1 MLGIIISVII
11 GILGGLFF
19 KNGFIL
25 ENVDSF
31 ISLGLFLLLFFVGM
45 DIGNNN
51 EVFNQLKNMSKKILL
66 LPIITILGSLIGG
79 AIASYFIS
87 LSLGESIA
95 ISSGMGWYSFSA
107 IELSKINAHL
117 GGVAFLSNVLRE
129 LSAIL
134 FIPFIAKKIGSY
146 ESVATA
152 GATAMDSV
160 LPVINKSNPPDVA
173 IIAFYSG
180 LVITIIVPIL
190 VPSVV
195 SLFKL
200 MFLFS
205 N

>member
-25 ENVDSF
+25 ENIDSF

-51 EVFNQLKNMSKKILL
+51 EVFNQLRNMSKKILL

-180 LVITIIVPIL
+180 LIITIIVPIL

-200 MFLFS
+200 I
-205 N
+205 

>member
-25 ENVDSF
+25 ENIDSF

-51 EVFNQLKNMSKKILL
+51 EVFNQLRNMSKKTLL

-117 GGVAFLSNVLRE
+117 RGVAFLSNVLRE

-200 MFLFS
+200 I
-205 N
+205 

>member
-25 ENVDSF
+25 ENIDSF

-45 DIGNNN
+45 DIRNNN
-51 EVFNQLKNMSKKILL
+51 EVFNQLRNMSKKILL

-200 MFLFS
+200 I
-205 N
+205 

>member
-25 ENVDSF
+25 ENIDSF

-51 EVFNQLKNMSKKILL
+51 EVFNQLRNMSKKILL

-160 LPVINKSNPPDVA
+160 LPVINKSNPPDVT

-200 MFLFS
+200 I
-205 N
+205 

>member
-25 ENVDSF
+25 ENIDSF
-31 ISLGLFLLLFFVGM
+31 ISLGLFLLLSFVGM

-51 EVFNQLKNMSKKILL
+51 EVFNQLRNMSKKILL

-200 MFLFS
+200 I
-205 N
+205 

>member
-25 ENVDSF
+25 ENIDSF

-51 EVFNQLKNMSKKILL
+51 EVFNQLRNMSKKILF

-200 MFLFS
+200 I
-205 N
+205 

>member
-1 MLGIIISVII
+1 MLGIIVSVVI
-11 GILGGLFF
+11 GIFGGLFF
-19 KNGFIL
+19 KNDFIL
-25 ENVDSF
+25 QNVDSL
-31 ISLGLFLLLFFVGM
+31 ISLGLFLLLFFVGI
-45 DIGNNN
+45 DIGNND
-51 EVFNQLKNMSKKILL
+51 EVFNHLKNMNKKILF

-79 AIASYFIS
+79 AVASYFIS

-107 IELSKINAHL
+107 IELSKVDTHL

-134 FIPFIAKKIGSY
+134 IIPIIAKKIGSY

-180 LVITIIVPIL
+180 LIITIIVPIL

-200 MFLFS
+200 I
-205 N
+205 

>member
-129 LSAIL
+129 FSAIL

-146 ESVATA
+146 ESVATN

-180 LVITIIVPIL
+180 LVITVIVPIL

-200 MFLFS
+200 I
-205 N
+205 

>member
-11 GILGGLFF
+11 GLRGGLYFI
-19 KNGFIL
+19 NGFIL

-107 IELSKINAHL
+107 IELSKIYAHL

-129 LSAIL
+129 FSAIL

-160 LPVINKSNPPDVA
+160 LPVINKSNPPNVA

-180 LVITIIVPIL
+180 LIITIIVPIL
-190 VPSVV
+190 VPSIV
-195 SLFKL
+195 SIFKL
-200 MFLFS
+200 I
-205 N
+205 

>member
-51 EVFNQLKNMSKKILL
+51 EVFNQLKNTSKKILL

-180 LVITIIVPIL
+180 LVITVIVPIL

-200 MFLFS
+200 I
-205 N
+205 

>member
-66 LPIITILGSLIGG
+66 LPSITILGSLIGG

-129 LSAIL
+129 FSAIL

-180 LVITIIVPIL
+180 LVITVIVPIL

-200 MFLFS
+200 I
-205 N
+205 

>member
-51 EVFNQLKNMSKKILL
+51 EVFNQLRNMSKKILL

-129 LSAIL
+129 FSAIL

-180 LVITIIVPIL
+180 LVITVIVPIL

-200 MFLFS
+200 I
-205 N
+205 

>member
-25 ENVDSF
+25 ENIDSF

-51 EVFNQLKNMSKKILL
+51 EVFNQLRNMSKKILL

-200 MFLFS
+200 R
-205 N
+205 

>member
-19 KNGFIL
+19 KNSFIL

-180 LVITIIVPIL
+180 LVITVIVPIL
-190 VPSVV
+190 VPSIV

-200 MFLFS
+200 I
-205 N
+205 

>member
-51 EVFNQLKNMSKKILL
+51 EVFNQLKNVSKKILL

-129 LSAIL
+129 FSAIL

-200 MFLFS
+200 I
-205 N
+205 

>member
-25 ENVDSF
+25 ENIDSF

-51 EVFNQLKNMSKKILL
+51 EVFNQLRNMSKKILL

-107 IELSKINAHL
+107 IELSKISAHL

-200 MFLFS
+200 I
-205 N
+205 

>member
-25 ENVDSF
+25 ENIDSF

-117 GGVAFLSNVLRE
+117 GGVTFLSNVLRE

-200 MFLFS
+200 I
-205 N
+205 

>member
-25 ENVDSF
+25 ENIDSF

-51 EVFNQLKNMSKKILL
+51 EIFNQLRNMSKKILL
-66 LPIITILGSLIGG
+66 LPIIIILGSLIGG

-200 MFLFS
+200 I
-205 N
+205 

>member
-11 GILGGLFF
+11 GILGGLFY

-25 ENVDSF
+25 ENIDSF

-51 EVFNQLKNMSKKILL
+51 EVFNQLRNMSKKILL

-180 LVITIIVPIL
+180 LVITVIVPIL

-200 MFLFS
+200 I
-205 N
+205 

>member
-51 EVFNQLKNMSKKILL
+51 EVFNQLRNMSKKILL

-180 LVITIIVPIL
+180 LVITVIVPIL

-200 MFLFS
+200 I
-205 N
+205 

>member
-129 LSAIL
+129 FSAIL

-180 LVITIIVPIL
+180 LVITVIVPIL
-190 VPSVV
+190 VPSVA

-200 MFLFS
+200 I
-205 N
+205 

>member
-79 AIASYFIS
+79 ATASYFIS

-129 LSAIL
+129 FSAIL

-180 LVITIIVPIL
+180 LVITVIVPIL

-200 MFLFS
+200 I
-205 N
+205 

>member
-25 ENVDSF
+25 ENIDSF

-45 DIGNNN
+45 DIRNNN
-51 EVFNQLKNMSKKILL
+51 EVFNQLRNMSKKILL

-129 LSAIL
+129 FSAIL

-200 MFLFS
+200 I
-205 N
+205 

>member
-25 ENVDSF
+25 ENIDSF

-51 EVFNQLKNMSKKILL
+51 EVFNQLRNMSKKILL

-79 AIASYFIS
+79 SIASYFIS

-200 MFLFS
+200 I
-205 N
+205 

>member
-31 ISLGLFLLLFFVGM
+31 INLGLFLLLFFVGM

-129 LSAIL
+129 FSAIL

-180 LVITIIVPIL
+180 LVITVIVPIL

-200 MFLFS
+200 I
-205 N
+205 

>member
-25 ENVDSF
+25 ENIDSF

-129 LSAIL
+129 FSAIL

-180 LVITIIVPIL
+180 LVITVIVPIL

-200 MFLFS
+200 I
-205 N
+205 

>member
-25 ENVDSF
+25 ENVDFF

-129 LSAIL
+129 FSAIL

-160 LPVINKSNPPDVA
+160 LPVINKNNPPDVA

-180 LVITIIVPIL
+180 LVITVIVPIL

-200 MFLFS
+200 I
-205 N
+205 

>member
-25 ENVDSF
+25 ENIDSF

-66 LPIITILGSLIGG
+66 LPIITILGSLIDG

-129 LSAIL
+129 FSAIL

-200 MFLFS
+200 I
-205 N
+205 

>member
-25 ENVDSF
+25 ENIDSF

-51 EVFNQLKNMSKKILL
+51 EVFNQLRNMSKKILL

-134 FIPFIAKKIGSY
+134 FIPFIAKKMGSY

-180 LVITIIVPIL
+180 LVITVIVPIL

-200 MFLFS
+200 I
-205 N
+205 

>member
-25 ENVDSF
+25 ENIDSF

-51 EVFNQLKNMSKKILL
+51 EVFNQLRNMSKKILL

-160 LPVINKSNPPDVA
+160 LPVINKSNSPDVA

-200 MFLFS
+200 I
-205 N
+205 

>member
-25 ENVDSF
+25 ENVDFF

-117 GGVAFLSNVLRE
+117 GGIAFLSNVLRE
-129 LSAIL
+129 FSAIL

-180 LVITIIVPIL
+180 LVITVIVPIL

-200 MFLFS
+200 I
-205 N
+205 

>member
-129 LSAIL
+129 FSAIL

-200 MFLFS
+200 I
-205 N
+205 

>member
-129 LSAIL
+129 FSAIL

-180 LVITIIVPIL
+180 LVITVIIPIL

-200 MFLFS
+200 I
-205 N
+205 